1 MFNSPNENPQKRIRL
16 FEVSLVSKFLS
27 IDQEFFAQ
35 KYSKKSIVVV
45 EQLLSSNKRRLL
57 NKKDYLNKFF
67 LLGK

>member
-35 KYSKKSIVVV
+35 KYSKKIN
-45 EQLLSSNKRRLL
+45 SS
-57 NKKDYLNKFF
+57 
-67 LLGK
+67 GGTIII

>member
-16 FEVSLVSKFLS
+16 FEVSLISKFLS

-35 KYSKKSIVVV
+35 TYRKKSIVVV

-57 NKKDYLNKFF
+57 NKKDYLNKFSY
-67 LLGK
+67 